1 MRFAALAAALALTTL
16 SPPRRAFGDSPA
28 APMVPGGSAAGTRA
42 APPSVEGADY
52 GESNAAKARAL
63 VDAAIN
69 MRDSDRAV
77 KLLWQ
82 ATDLDPTLG
91 EAYMYLGL
99 YYNSRSQFDR
109 VVQVFQKEVK
119 YEPKELNAYLNI
131 GEAYMSYTPPKFDS
145 ALPYFRKGFEID
157 PTSSFAA
164 LRIGQIS
171 AQQNNRADAVRFLKL
186 ASADRAKNPAIAD
199 EADRLLRQMYGP

>member
-1 MRFAALAAALALTTL
+1 
-16 SPPRRAFGDSPA
+16 
-28 APMVPGGSAAGTRA
+28 MVPGGSAAGTRA

-69 MRDSDRAV
+69 MRYSDRAV

-91 EAYMYLGL
+91 DAYMYPGL

-145 ALPYFRKGFEID
+145 TLPYFRTRNESAVDLALLPRRQQHVTLEIGGVEA
-157 PTSSFAA
+157 FAA
-164 LRIGQIS
+164 LGDKVAMGGVNLRAGLLHYLADLLALRRRQIEHTRHPIERPF
-171 AQQNNRADAVRFLKL
+171 A
-186 ASADRAKNPAIAD
+186 
-199 EADRLLRQMYGP
+199 G